1 MYSHA
6 VCVGGRTCPYVC
18 VCVCLSGGVL
28 VRMSVCV
35 CVCVLSG
42 GIRVLA
48 YNYDTHLIL
57 FFTFLYPK
65 NLLPGHITQ
74 HFLAS
79 STSMD
84 VNTNLSQDDHSNV
97 YSVV

>member
-1 MYSHA
+1 M
-6 VCVGGRTCPYVC
+6 C
-18 VCVCLSGGVL
+18 VCVF
-28 VRMSVCV
+28 
-35 CVCVLSG
+35 SG

-57 FFTFLYPK
+57 FFTFLYQR

-79 STSMD
+79 GTSID

>member
-1 MYSHA
+1 MF
-6 VCVGGRTCPYVC
+6 
-18 VCVCLSGGVL
+18 
-28 VRMSVCV
+28 
-35 CVCVLSG
+35 SG

-57 FFTFLYPK
+57 FFTSLYPR
-65 NLLPGHITQ
+65 NLIPGHITQ

-79 STSMD
+79 GTSID

>member
-1 MYSHA
+1 M
-6 VCVGGRTCPYVC
+6 CVC
-18 VCVCLSGGVL
+18 VCVCFLF
-28 VRMSVCV
+28 
-35 CVCVLSG
+35 SG
-42 GIRVLA
+42 GIRVVLA

-57 FFTFLYPK
+57 FFTFLYPR

-79 STSMD
+79 GTSID